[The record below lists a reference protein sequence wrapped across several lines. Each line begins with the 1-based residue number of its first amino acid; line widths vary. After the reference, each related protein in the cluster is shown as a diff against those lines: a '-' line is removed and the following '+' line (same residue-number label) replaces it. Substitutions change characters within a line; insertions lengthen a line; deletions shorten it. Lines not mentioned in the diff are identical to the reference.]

1 MRSRVPLIQS
11 LTRANN
17 YLEIG
22 VANAATFL
30 EVNSPRKTAVDPNFN
45 FDIDKVAK
53 QEHSKNRNTRFI
65 ATASDDFFAN
75 HAKDEEYDLI
85 FIDGLHTWDQTY
97 RDFCSSLHH
106 LNENGVIVID
116 DTYPSSFETSLRER
130 WHQQIMNAPMFNYSL
145 NWMGDVYKMIPFLHQ
160 FHPNFELAT
169 FPVFK
174 ENYKTHT
181 VLWKSK
187 NQQRLTKSYKSIGNH
202 LIKNYEELLINHEIM
217 NFTRSDEELYTILKQ
232 SLGR

>member
-65 ATASDDFFAN
+65 ATTSDDFFLQITQKTKN
-75 HAKDEEYDLI
+75 MILFLLTVFIHGIKLI
-85 FIDGLHTWDQTY
+85 
-97 RDFCSSLHH
+97 
-106 LNENGVIVID
+106 V
-116 DTYPSSFETSLRER
+116 
-130 WHQQIMNAPMFNYSL
+130 
-145 NWMGDVYKMIPFLHQ
+145 
-160 FHPNFELAT
+160 T
-169 FPVFK
+169 FV
-174 ENYKTHT
+174 H
-181 VLWKSK
+181 
-187 NQQRLTKSYKSIGNH
+187 RCI
-202 LIKNYEELLINHEIM
+202 I
-217 NFTRSDEELYTILKQ
+217 
-232 SLGR
+232 